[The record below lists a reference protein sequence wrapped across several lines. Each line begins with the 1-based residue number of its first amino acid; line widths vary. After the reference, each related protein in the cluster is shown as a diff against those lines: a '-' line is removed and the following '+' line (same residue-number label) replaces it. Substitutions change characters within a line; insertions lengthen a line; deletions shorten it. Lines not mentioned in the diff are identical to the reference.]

1 LTRESSGVTL
11 VCFHS
16 VFTLCGAFIF
26 GLFGRALV
34 DGEERCVLSVDR
46 RHGGGHLPRYA
57 LIDNMDIDNVIAMV
71 LMRTE
76 YHMS

>member
-1 LTRESSGVTL
+1 MLHL
-11 VCFHS
+11 S
-16 VFTLCGAFIF
+16 VFTLFSLCVVRSSSGF
-26 GLFGRALV
+26 LLGRALV

-57 LIDNMDIDNVIAMV
+57 LIDNMDIDNVIAMA